1 MICFAFSFSS
11 IAEISLPRIFGSNMV
26 LQRNVPIPVWGWA
39 LPGEPVTIRFIN
51 QTARVVTPRSGKWKI
66 ELKPEKAGGPYLMK
80 FYGANEITLDNVL
93 VGDVWVCS
101 GQSNM
106 EWPMRLTND
115 APKQI
120 SESQGFPMIRQFKVQ
135 DMIADRPAADFP
147 GGQWDVND
155 STKSGNFTAV
165 GYYFARIIQEIEHI
179 PIGLINASWGGTN
192 IETWISKDAFESSP
206 EYKGLFT
213 KTFSEYKKTVPDSTS
228 ISPNEYPSLLFNAM
242 INPILPYKITGVLW
256 YQGESNASRAF
267 QYRTAFP
274 LLINN
279 WRAKWKQGDF
289 PFYFVQL
296 SSFINKEDKINKVS
310 SWAELREAQAT
321 ALRLPNT
328 GMAVSI
334 DLGDPKDIHP
344 RKKAEVGRRLAAIAL
359 NKVYEKRN
367 TFSGPVYK
375 SHVIEGCRVII
386 SFTNVDSGLITK
398 DKYDYLKGF
407 EVAGQ
412 DQLFHL
418 AKAQIQGNKV
428 IVFNDSVASPVAV
441 RYGWADD
448 DSEASLFNFRDF
460 PAVPF
465 RTDAWPGKTEGNKYR
480 IR

>member
-1 MICFAFSFSS
+1 
-11 IAEISLPRIFGSNMV
+11 MV
-26 LQRNVPIPVWGWA
+26 LQRNAPIPVWGWA

-66 ELKPEKAGGPYLMK
+66 ELKPEKAGGPFLMK
-80 FYGANEITLDNVL
+80 LYGANEITLDNVL

-115 APKQI
+115 AQKYI
-120 SESQGFPMIRQFKVQ
+120 SESQAFPMIRQFKVQ
-135 DMIADRPAADFP
+135 DMIADRPAVDFP

-165 GYYFARIIQEIEHI
+165 GYYFARIIQEIEQI

-192 IETWISKDAFESSP
+192 IETWISKDAFETSS
-206 EYKGLFT
+206 EYSGLFT
-213 KTFSEYKKTVPDSTS
+213 KTFSEYKMTVPDSTS

-256 YQGESNASRAF
+256 YQGESNADRAF

-279 WRAKWKQGDF
+279 WRNKWKLGDF

-296 SSFINKEDKINKVS
+296 SSFINKDGNSNNGS
-310 SWAELREAQAT
+310 SWAELREAQAS

-334 DLGDPKDIHP
+334 DLGDRGDIHP
-344 RKKAEVGRRLAAIAL
+344 RKKAEIGRRLAAIAL
-359 NKVYEKRN
+359 NKVYGKRN
-367 TFSGPVYK
+367 SFSGPLYE
-375 SHVIEGCRVII
+375 SQVIEGRRVSI
-386 SFTNVDSGLITK
+386 SFTNVDSALITK
-398 DKYDYLKGF
+398 DKYNKLKGF
-407 EVAGQ
+407 EVAGK
-412 DQLFHL
+412 DQLFHF
-418 AKAQIQGNKV
+418 ANAEIQGKKV
-428 IVFNDSVASPVAV
+428 IVFNDSVPSPVAV

-448 DSEASLFNFRDF
+448 ASEANLFNSRDF
-460 PAVPF
+460 PAAPF
-465 RTDAWPGKTEGNKYR
+465 RTDQWPVKSEGNKYR